1 MDLQAGLVYGPLHS
15 RRLGRSLGVNLAPA
29 GRKTCNY
36 NCSYCQ
42 YGWTDFPA
50 RGEWPAA
57 ADVLDAV
64 DRALADCPEVDHIT
78 VAGNGEPTMHPAFGP
93 IAEGLAEVRARRAP
107 KAKLALL
114 SNGSTLNRLDV
125 VYGLA
130 RFDERYMK
138 LDAGDATTFRLLN
151 APSVTL
157 GRLIADLRSVGHL
170 TLQSM
175 FVRDRDH
182 IVDNTTPRAVE
193 AWLRAVDTIKPEA
206 VHLYSLHR
214 APARRSLLPVPALVL
229 QQIADRVSS
238 LGIPAHVFA

>member
-1 MDLQAGLVYGPLHS
+1 MDLQTGLVYGPLHS

-64 DRALADCPEVDHIT
+64 DRALADCPDVDHIT

-107 KAKLALL
+107 HAKLALL
-114 SNGSTLNRLDV
+114 SNGSTLNRLEV
-125 VYGLA
+125 VYSLA

-138 LDAGDATTFRLLN
+138 LDAGDVTTFRLVN

-193 AWLRAVDTIKPEA
+193 AWLGAVDKIRPEA
-206 VHLYSLHR
+206 VHLYSLQR

>member
-1 MDLQAGLVYGPLHS
+1 MDLQAGVVYGPVQS
-15 RRLGRSLGVNLAPA
+15 RRLGRSLGVNLAPV
-29 GRKTCNY
+29 GRKTCNF

-57 ADVLDAV
+57 AAVIDAV
-64 DRALADCPEVDHIT
+64 DRALAECPDVDHIT
-78 VAGNGEPTMHPAFGP
+78 LAGNGEPTMHPAFAP
-93 IAEGLAEVRARRAP
+93 IAEGLFHVRARRAP
-107 KAKLALL
+107 QAKLALL

-125 VYGLA
+125 VYSLA

-175 FVRDRDH
+175 FVRDGER
-182 IVDNTTPRAVE
+182 IVDNSTPRAVE
-193 AWLRAVDTIKPEA
+193 AWLGAVDKIRPEA

-214 APARRSLLPVPALVL
+214 APARASLVPVPALVL
-229 QQIADRVSS
+229 QEIADRVSA
-238 LGIPAHVFA
+238 LGIPAQVFA